1 MRSAV
6 HRAVQGREMSDM
18 RIGFIGLGNVG
29 GKLSGS
35 LLRNGHD
42 LTVHDLN
49 AELVGDF
56 VARGAKAAAS
66 PAQMMR
72 DCDVVI
78 TCLPSPAASDAVMQ
92 QMLPEV
98 GPGKIWMEMSTTD
111 ADEIRRLGGLVIAA
125 GGAAV
130 DCPVSGGCHR
140 ADTGNISIFAGCD
153 RATFERILPLLKT
166 LGRRVLHTG
175 DLGSASLL
183 KVMTNY
189 LATANL
195 LTLCEAMVTMK
206 GAGLDLATT
215 YEAIKI
221 SSGTS
226 FVHET
231 ESQVI
236 LNGSRDIS
244 FTMDLVKKDIG
255 LFQKIADD
263 AGVPLEI
270 SPLMISIFDDG
281 IRRYGARAQSD
292 DIIRRLEEATGL
304 DIRAPGFPAEMVD
317 DEPEEQ
323 GYEVVPPGR

>member
-1 MRSAV
+1 MKV
-6 HRAVQGREMSDM
+6 
-18 RIGFIGLGNVG
+18 GFIGLGNVG

-35 LLRNGHD
+35 LLRNGVD
-42 LTVHDLN
+42 LMVHDLN
-49 AELVGDF
+49 ADLVDTF
-56 VARGAKAAAS
+56 VAKGAQRGES
-66 PAQMMR
+66 PEQMMR
-72 DCDVVI
+72 DCDAVI

-92 QMLPEV
+92 EMLPEV

-111 ADEIRRLGGLVIAA
+111 EAEAKRLGALVIEK

-153 RATFERILPLLKT
+153 RETFERILPFLTKM
-166 LGRRVLHTG
+166 GRRILHTG
-175 DLGSASLL
+175 DLGSASVL
-183 KVMTNY
+183 KVITNY

-195 LTLCEAMVTMK
+195 ITCCEALVTAK
-206 GAGLDLATT
+206 AAGMDLNTT
-215 YEAIKI
+215 YEALKI

-255 LFQKIADD
+255 LFQEVADR
-263 AGVPLEI
+263 AGVPLEMN
-270 SPLMISIFDDG
+270 PLMMKIFDDG
-281 IRRYGARAQSD
+281 IERYGPRELSPN
-292 DIIRRLEEATGL
+292 IIRRLEDSTGL
-304 DIRAPGFPAEMVD
+304 DIRAPGFPPEMVD
-317 DEPEEQ
+317 DEPEEP
-323 GYEVVPPGR
+323 GYEVIPHGR